1 MWLRSNCLNLYYLL
15 GKDLF
20 VFAAV
25 HLVYSVAFTK
35 LKSKEQVCQYDLES
49 NKHKKHNGSHAEA
62 SSSVFTHFL
71 VEKTHE
77 TKVKREHK
85 HI

>member
-1 MWLRSNCLNLYYLL
+1 MWLRSNCLNWYYLF

-25 HLVYSVAFTK
+25 HLVYSVTFTK

-49 NKHKKHNGSHAEA
+49 NKH
-62 SSSVFTHFL
+62 
-71 VEKTHE
+71 
-77 TKVKREHK
+77 
-85 HI
+85 